1 MTTELPARPERAN
14 QRAAHTANQVANGRA
29 SAPLADPRYPV
40 LSVLVAALLA
50 PSQHT
55 PQHADN
61 PAGAPACVAVR
72 K

>member
-1 MTTELPARPERAN
+1 MTTEVPARLERAN
-14 QRAAHTANQVANGRA
+14 HRAAHAASQVANGRA
-29 SAPLADPRYPV
+29 SAPLADPGYPV
-40 LSVLVAALLA
+40 PSVLVAALLA

-55 PQHADN
+55 PHHADN